1 MADKKT
7 HYLVD
12 EIFKRTFTV
21 MLIAMA
27 SGMICVVV
35 DSALTGR
42 FLGSEAMAAMGL
54 VTPATTIM
62 MALMSLVSTGIGQL
76 CTRSMGKADIEQVNR
91 IFSTLVICTAV
102 LCFFTGIIVFFCAP
116 VIAQGL
122 GSKAGSEVISL
133 AEQYLRGFAFNLVPL
148 GIAININSVMVLD
161 NDQKRC
167 ITYAFTVFGVD
178 VILDLL
184 NVYFIHLGMLGMAL
198 ATSLS
203 SVAGL
208 VVLLFHFRQEGHLIH
223 FSLNT
228 TDFSCLG
235 EAVFIGM
242 ANTINQLST
251 TFRTFSLNNILLIVS
266 GNTALAALA
275 VASSVFALL
284 ISLFSSLQSVTST
297 VMNLSYG
304 EEDINSIER
313 TLYVSL
319 RVGYRIGAVVFG
331 VLFIF
336 AGMVSHI
343 FLKGSN
349 GEVLDQATR
358 FVRCYSIQNFLALIS
373 YSMGGSFMG
382 TKNVKLNYL
391 LCVLRDAI
399 LPVACTA
406 SGGFLFGIRGVE
418 AGLIISG
425 VLTMVTSIL
434 IPSIKNRRIPQSL
447 NGLLILP
454 ESFTPREGE
463 MFEAS
468 MSTAEDVSEVS
479 GKVQEYCLARGEDK
493 KTALFVSLFIE
504 EMAGNTVRHGFE
516 KKKTGLIELKLIMRK
531 DKSVIRLRD
540 NGISFD
546 PVKWLEINK
555 QNNTESNIGI
565 RMIVGL
571 SKEIDYLPSMGLNN
585 IVVTL

>member
-1 MADKKT
+1 MT
-7 HYLVD
+7 ERRNHYLVD
-12 EIFKRTFTV
+12 EMFKKTFTV
-21 MLIAMA
+21 MLIAMM

-62 MALMSLVSTGIGQL
+62 MAIMSLVATGIGQL

-102 LCFFTGIIVFFCAP
+102 LCFITGIVVFFCAP
-116 VIAQGL
+116 VIAQSL

-133 AEQYLRGFAFNLVPL
+133 TERYLRGYAFNLVPL
-148 GIAININSVMVLD
+148 GIAVNINSVMVLD

-167 ITYAFTVFGVD
+167 IKYAFTVFLAD

-208 VVLLFHFRQEGHLIH
+208 FVLLFHFKQEGHLIH
-223 FSLNT
+223 FSFKT

-251 TFRTFSLNNILLIVS
+251 TFRTFFINNILLIVS
-266 GNTALAALA
+266 GDTALAALA
-275 VASSVFALL
+275 VSSSVFVLL
-284 ISLFSSLQSVTST
+284 ISLFSSLLSVTST

-304 EEDINSIER
+304 EEDRNSIER

-319 RVGYRIGAVVFG
+319 RFGYTVGAVVF
-331 VLFIF
+331 VMLFIF
-336 AGMVSHI
+336 AGPVSHI
-343 FLKGSN
+343 FLKGSD
-349 GEVLDQATR
+349 GEVLAQATR
-358 FVRCYSIQNFLALIS
+358 FVRCYSVQNFLTLIS

-391 LCVLRDAI
+391 LCILRDAI
-399 LPVACTA
+399 FPVACTA
-406 SGGFLFGIRGVE
+406 AGGFMFGIRGVE
-418 AGLIISG
+418 AGVIISG

-434 IPSIKNRRIPQSL
+434 IPCIMNRRIPKSL

-454 ESFTPREGE
+454 ESFTPEEGE

-468 MSTAEDVSEVS
+468 MSTAEDVAEVS
-479 GKVQEYCLARGEDK
+479 SKVQEYCLVRGEDK
-493 KTALFVSLFIE
+493 KTALFVSLFVE

-516 KKKTGLIELKLIMRK
+516 KKKAGLIELKLIMRK
-531 DKSVIRLRD
+531 DKRMIRLRD
-540 NGISFD
+540 NGMSFD
-546 PVKWLEINK
+546 PIKWLEINNQGNK
-555 QNNTESNIGI
+555 EDNIGI

-571 SKEIDYLPSMGLNN
+571 AKEINYLPSMGLNN
-585 IVVTL
+585 IVVML